1 MCIATRC
8 TSVEQFVQMF
18 HRFVDEESFFVSTLN
33 TRPPGLETPFSVQLV
48 DGTPVLRGLCV
59 VLQAWTT
66 AANPFKTP
74 GVRLGIKRLTA
85 NSMLVFEQLLVTRSG
100 KPPPGMKAPV
110 TQPGSGIPPLSAAAL
125 AAGSTK
131 LPSVIPSIPKLAPP
145 STAAPTPTA
154 KSPFTETAPTKLAL
168 SRLGP
173 VQPVKPPSTTP
184 QTQPLGSRTTS
195 AVPRLPPMPPGAT
208 TSAIPDVVPR
218 VTTPDP
224 RPPVAPPKAIEPPPP
239 VAPPQA
245 IEPQPPVTPPKAI
258 EAPVAPRTAT
268 PTEPQPPASTA
279 EADQSAVPDEL
290 AQEPTDV
297 IEEKTDVRETKLP
310 RAASPPIEGTR
321 TPGSDLILPAN
332 PLMDLSDESL
342 MGYVDCTLYEETG
355 NFFPA
360 EEDAAGFVD
369 DVAPPPLLA
378 PRPAVMPTQLA
389 PERPPS
395 TGFETD
401 PGTELGAK
409 RFETAQEAPP
419 AARAAEVETA
429 SPAIVVPP
437 VTLPPPAPR
446 DSVMVDPA
454 LVARGS
460 APVVGGEPAPEPAE
474 APAFARA
481 AAAHEVDAAPPVLV
495 PRSAARVPLHKRRQ
509 VWLVG
514 GAGAAALVLLIVVL
528 TASSSDGSPP
538 AATTP
543 KASETRPVAKVA
555 TPDEAAAGSS
565 TATPEVATQPAGDE
579 PSGDD
584 PDDETTD
591 EPTGDTTAHDEPPP
605 GDGPPLVGSGP
616 CRAVVVTTPAGS
628 TIKLDGNNVG
638 PSPLTIATSCERH
651 KLDVSHPRYQAASRF
666 VSLAAGKA
674 QNLEVT
680 LSRPTHVVT
689 VTSQPPGATIFLDG
703 RRAGTTPMKL
713 SVLGFVT
720 VKLDFKKTGYQPT
733 GTKLYSKRA
742 NDRVSVQLR
751 RW

>member
-33 TRPPGLETPFSVQLV
+33 TRPAGLETPFSVQLV

-59 VLQAWTT
+59 VLQAWTDS
-66 AANPFKTP
+66 ANPFKTP

-100 KPPPGMKAPV
+100 KPPPGMKAPA
-110 TQPGSGIPPLSAAAL
+110 TQPGSGIPPLAAAAL

-131 LPSVIPSIPKLAPP
+131 LPSVIPPIPKLASPA
-145 STAAPTPTA
+145 TAAPTPAA

-173 VQPVKPPSTTP
+173 VQPVKPPSSAP

-208 TSAIPDVVPR
+208 ANAAPDVS
-218 VTTPDP
+218 
-224 RPPVAPPKAIEPPPP
+224 
-239 VAPPQA
+239 
-245 IEPQPPVTPPKAI
+245 
-258 EAPVAPRTAT
+258 PRTAT
-268 PTEPQPPASTA
+268 PTEPQPPVPSRTATPTMPQPPVPSRTATPTDPQPPAPSRTATPTVPQPPVSTA
-279 EADQSAVPDEL
+279 EADRDAVPDEVP
-290 AQEPTDV
+290 QEPTDV

-332 PLMDLSDESL
+332 PLMNLSDESL

-369 DVAPPPLLA
+369 DVAPPPVLA
-378 PRPAVMPTQLA
+378 PRPAVTPSLLA
-389 PERPPS
+389 SERPPS

-409 RFETAQEAPP
+409 RFETAHDAPAP
-419 AARAAEVETA
+419 ASAAAVESASAAGVETA

-437 VTLPPPAPR
+437 VPLPPPTPR

-460 APVVGGEPAPEPAE
+460 APVVGDEPAADPVHAPLFASATPA
-474 APAFARA
+474 RDL
-481 AAAHEVDAAPPVLV
+481 DAASPVLV

-514 GAGAAALVLLIVVL
+514 GAGAVALVLLIVVFS
-528 TASSSDGSPP
+528 ASSSDGSPP
-538 AATTP
+538 AAAP
-543 KASETRPVAKVA
+543 KAPASKSVAKLA
-555 TPDEAAAGSS
+555 THDDVAAGSS
-565 TATPEVATQPAGDE
+565 TGTPEVATQPAGDE

-584 PDDETTD
+584 PTD
-591 EPTGDTTAHDEPPP
+591 EPTDDAPEPDEPPA

-616 CRAVVVTTPAGS
+616 CRVVVLTTPAGS
-628 TIKLDGNNVG
+628 TIKLDGNSVG

-651 KLDVSHPRYQAASRF
+651 KLDVSHARYQAISRF
-666 VSLAAGKA
+666 VSLAAGKP

-689 VTSQPPGATIFLDG
+689 VTSQPSGATIFLDG

-742 NDRVSVQLR
+742 NDKVAVQLR

>member
-33 TRPPGLETPFSVQLV
+33 TRPAGLETPFSVQLA

-59 VLQAWTT
+59 VLQAWTDS
-66 AANPFKTP
+66 ANPFKTP

-100 KPPPGMKAPV
+100 KPPPGMKAPA
-110 TQPGSGIPPLSAAAL
+110 TQPGSGIPPLAAPAL

-131 LPSVIPSIPKLAPP
+131 LPSVIPPIPKLASPAA
-145 STAAPTPTA
+145 AAPTPAA

-173 VQPVKPPSTTP
+173 VQPAKPPSTP

-208 TSAIPDVVPR
+208 ANAAPDVS
-218 VTTPDP
+218 
-224 RPPVAPPKAIEPPPP
+224 
-239 VAPPQA
+239 
-245 IEPQPPVTPPKAI
+245 
-258 EAPVAPRTAT
+258 PRTAT
-268 PTEPQPPASTA
+268 PTEPQPPVSSRTATPTVPQPPVSTA
-279 EADQSAVPDEL
+279 EADRDAVPDEVP
-290 AQEPTDV
+290 QEPTDV

-332 PLMDLSDESL
+332 PLMNLSDESL

-360 EEDAAGFVD
+360 EDDAAGFVD
-369 DVAPPPLLA
+369 DVAPPPVLA
-378 PRPAVMPTQLA
+378 PRPAVTPSLLA
-389 PERPPS
+389 SERPPS

-409 RFETAQEAPP
+409 RFETAREAPAP
-419 AARAAEVETA
+419 ASAPAVESATAAEVETA

-437 VTLPPPAPR
+437 GTLPPPTPR

-460 APVVGGEPAPEPAE
+460 APVVADEPAPEPAHAPPFASA
-474 APAFARA
+474 APARDL
-481 AAAHEVDAAPPVLV
+481 DAAPPVLV

-514 GAGAAALVLLIVVL
+514 GAGAVALVLLIVVFS
-528 TASSSDGSPP
+528 ASSSDGSPP
-538 AATTP
+538 ASAP
-543 KASETRPVAKVA
+543 KAPAGKPVAKLA
-555 TPDEAAAGSS
+555 THDDIAAGSS
-565 TATPEVATQPAGDE
+565 TGTPEVATQPAGDE

-584 PDDETTD
+584 PAD
-591 EPTGDTTAHDEPPP
+591 EPTDDPAGEDPAPDEPPA

-616 CRAVVVTTPAGS
+616 CRVVVLTTPAGS
-628 TIKLDGNNVG
+628 SIKLDGNSVG

-651 KLDVSHPRYQAASRF
+651 KLDVSHARYQATSRF
-666 VSLAAGKA
+666 VSLAAGKP

-689 VTSQPPGATIFLDG
+689 VTSQPSGATIFLDG

-733 GTKLYSKRA
+733 GTKLYSTRA
-742 NDRVSVQLR
+742 NDRVAVQLR